1 MSATW
6 AALGPEILA
15 AVLDWRM
22 LGAIIAT
29 AVAGVMRGYAG
40 FGTAVI
46 LAPVFATLWG
56 TREGV
61 PVMLLME
68 LLITIQLAPKAWHEA
83 DRRVVLPLGGAA
95 LLTMPLGTYALL
107 ALDQETLRRGIGA
120 FVLVFGFA
128 LMSGWRYRG
137 MRPLWLNLSVGGLA
151 GLLKGAT
158 GMSGP
163 PVILY
168 LLSGAEE
175 AKLHRANLIIFFAII
190 AVTSI
195 LGPVVMGL
203 IDVTTFARLAVV
215 LPVMFVSVPLGV
227 RAFHVVPQRMYRPF
241 AMAVL
246 AVAGCIALFG

>member
-6 AALGPEILA
+6 AALGPEIMA

-195 LGPVVMGL
+195 LGPVVMGPVSYTHL
-203 IDVTTFARLAVV
+203 T
-215 LPVMFVSVPLGV
+215 LPTK
-227 RAFHVVPQRMYRPF
+227 A
-241 AMAVL
+241 
-246 AVAGCIALFG
+246 

>member
-1 MSATW
+1 M
-6 AALGPEILA
+6 LA
-15 AVLDWRM
+15 AC
-22 LGAIIAT
+22 IAT
-29 AVAGVMRGYAG
+29 MVAGIMRGYAG

-46 LAPVFATLWG
+46 LAPIFATLWG

-68 LLITIQLAPKAWHEA
+68 LLITLQLAPKAWHEA
-83 DRRVVLPLGGAA
+83 DRRVVLPLGGSA
-95 LLTMPLGTYALL
+95 LATMPLGTYALFVL
-107 ALDQETLRRGIGA
+107 EQDTLRRIIGG
-120 FVLVFGFA
+120 FVLIFGMA

-137 MRPLWLNLSVGGLA
+137 ARPLWLNMTIGGAA

-168 LLSGAEE
+168 LLSGSEE
-175 AKLHRANLIIFFAII
+175 AKRHRANLILFFAII
-190 AVTSI
+190 AVTSV
-195 LGPVVMGL
+195 LGPIVLGL
-203 IDVTTFARLAVV
+203 IDLTTLARLAVV

-227 RAFHVVPQRMYRPF
+227 RAFHVVPQRFYRPF

-246 AVAGCIALFG
+246 VAAGGIALLA